1 LKHSLLL
8 LSVLA
13 LGGCATNPG
22 LDKRITCTLE
32 GKAVYTVTYG
42 PIALVDPVAD
52 ADVICA
58 KVQTSGT
65 LVITPAPVGATK

>member
-1 LKHSLLL
+1 MKSILILAA
-8 LSVLA
+8 LA

-22 LDKRITCTLE
+22 LDKRIVCTLE
-32 GKAVYTVTYG
+32 GKAIYTATYG

-58 KVQTSGT
+58 KVQTQGTIVVSPAAIGSGR
-65 LVITPAPVGATK
+65 